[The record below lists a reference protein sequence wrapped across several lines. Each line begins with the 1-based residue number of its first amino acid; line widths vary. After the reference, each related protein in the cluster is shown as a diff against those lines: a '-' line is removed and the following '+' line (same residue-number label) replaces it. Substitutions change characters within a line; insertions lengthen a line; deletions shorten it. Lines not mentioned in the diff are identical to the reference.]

1 MDNFCA
7 VIKRRSRL
15 EKVLIEKE
23 SRVVEKKWKEGKKN
37 EKKMRKK
44 KKHEKRATWK
54 SGDPFWRMKAF
65 SPRFGVQLIIF
76 CGNADPGNR
85 SFSISWKLLSDFNFR
100 GKVFA
105 TVAPSTF
112 AFYTAR

>member
-37 EKKMRKK
+37 EKKDEEKK

-54 SGDPFWRMKAF
+54 SGSLLENEGILASIRSAINHFLRKRR
-65 SPRFGVQLIIF
+65 PR
-76 CGNADPGNR
+76 
-85 SFSISWKLLSDFNFR
+85 
-100 GKVFA
+100 
-105 TVAPSTF
+105 
-112 AFYTAR
+112 

>member
-37 EKKMRKK
+37 EKKDEGKK
-44 KKHEKRATWK
+44 RNTKNERPE
-54 SGDPFWRMKAF
+54 SPDPFWRMKAF

-100 GKVFA
+100 RKVFA

-112 AFYTAR
+112 VFYTAR

>member
-37 EKKMRKK
+37 
-44 KKHEKRATWK
+44 
-54 SGDPFWRMKAF
+54 
-65 SPRFGVQLIIF
+65 
-76 CGNADPGNR
+76 
-85 SFSISWKLLSDFNFR
+85 
-100 GKVFA
+100 
-105 TVAPSTF
+105 
-112 AFYTAR
+112 

>member
-37 EKKMRKK
+37 EKKDEEKKETRKTSDLK
-44 KKHEKRATWK
+44 VRI
-54 SGDPFWRMKAF
+54 PFGEWRH
-65 SPRFGVQLIIF
+65 SRLDSE
-76 CGNADPGNR
+76 CN
-85 SFSISWKLLSDFNFR
+85 
-100 GKVFA
+100 
-105 TVAPSTF
+105 
-112 AFYTAR
+112 